1 MKPLKLTKWYR
12 TNFSTLSETLRSDE
26 FDNCNIR
33 ITFMSSLNAW
43 FTLVIQ
49 PHQKVITLCK
59 MCEQAH
65 VKTEYLHELQFH
77 VCRLATSTTSYVSW
91 PFPTS
96 FLLFLPLF
104 PHRLSPLLQMR
115 LSAIF
120 DKFGMTRRSA
130 NISLQHMAN
139 KLKNDVKIQIRT
151 EKNKRNHLIRI

>member
-1 MKPLKLTKWYR
+1 MIPNKLQYVVWDVQIR
-12 TNFSTLSETLRSDE
+12 VNE
-26 FDNCNIR
+26 FGNCNIR
-33 ITFMSSLNAW
+33 ITFMSCLNTW
-43 FTLVIQ
+43 FTLETQ
-49 PHQKVITLCK
+49 SHQKVIKLCK
-59 MCEQAH
+59 KCEQAH

-91 PFPTS
+91 PFPAS
-96 FLLFLPLF
+96 FLPFLLPF

-151 EKNKRNHLIRI
+151 EINKRNHLIRI

>member
-1 MKPLKLTKWYR
+1 
-12 TNFSTLSETLRSDE
+12 
-26 FDNCNIR
+26 
-33 ITFMSSLNAW
+33 MSCLNTW
-43 FTLVIQ
+43 FTLVTQ
-49 PHQKVITLCK
+49 SHQKVIILCK
-59 MCEQAH
+59 KCEQAH

-91 PFPTS
+91 PFPAS

-104 PHRLSPLLQMR
+104 PQRLSPLQ

-120 DKFGMTRRSA
+120 DKFGMTLRSA

-139 KLKNDVKIQIRT
+139 KLKNEVKIKIRT

>member
-1 MKPLKLTKWYR
+1 
-12 TNFSTLSETLRSDE
+12 
-26 FDNCNIR
+26 
-33 ITFMSSLNAW
+33 MSCLNNW
-43 FTLVIQ
+43 FTLVTQ
-49 PHQKVITLCK
+49 SHQKVIILCK
-59 MCEQAH
+59 KCEQAH

-91 PFPTS
+91 PFPAS

-104 PHRLSPLLQMR
+104 PHRLSPLQ

-120 DKFGMTRRSA
+120 DKFGMTLRSA

-139 KLKNDVKIQIRT
+139 KLKNEVKIKIRT